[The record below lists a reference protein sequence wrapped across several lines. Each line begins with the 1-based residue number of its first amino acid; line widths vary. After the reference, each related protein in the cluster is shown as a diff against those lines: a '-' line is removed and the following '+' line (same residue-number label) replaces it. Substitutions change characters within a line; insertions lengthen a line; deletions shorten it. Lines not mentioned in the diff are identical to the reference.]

1 MMEIEQAAN
10 CCNTSERRVKRT
22 IMFMA
27 TAGSFLTPFMIS
39 SINIALPAIQKEF
52 AANAVLLSWIATSFL
67 LSSAVFLLPIGKVAD
82 IYGRTHVY
90 KGGIISFTLVTFAS
104 AFAPNIEFL
113 ISMRILQG
121 ISGSMI
127 ATAGMALIT
136 SAFPPN
142 ERGKVLGLNVSAVYI
157 GLAIGPSLGGFLT
170 QAFGWRSIF
179 LIVVPFGIIITFL
192 MSKNIQ
198 KDWAETKI
206 EKLDIPGSL
215 IYALTLIT
223 LIYGASL
230 LPGLYGLMLMLC
242 SIPGFVLFV
251 RRQLKIPNPVFDV
264 RLFQNNRVFA
274 FSNIAAL
281 INYAGSY
288 SVTFLLSLYL
298 QYVQAMTPQQAGIIL
313 IIQPVI
319 MALLS
324 PFAGRLSDKK
334 EPALIASLG
343 MACAAIGLFLLSF
356 ISEDTHLAL
365 IISAISILG
374 IGFALFSSPNTNAV
388 MSSIDKNFYGI
399 ASASVSVM
407 RVLGQMVSMA
417 TATVLISIFIG
428 KNQITPA
435 FYSMFLQS
443 IHYAFLISA
452 ILCLAGVFFS
462 YTRGNVYTEGK

>member
-1 MMEIEQAAN
+1 MMEQGREIIN
-10 CCNTSERRVKRT
+10 NNTSEQRVKRT

-27 TAGSFLTPFMIS
+27 TAGSFLTPFMVS

-67 LSSAVFLLPIGKVAD
+67 LSSAVFLLPIGKIAD

-90 KGGIISFTLVTFAS
+90 KWGIVSFTLVTFAS
-104 AFAPNIEFL
+104 VFSPNIEFL
-113 ISMRILQG
+113 ICMRILQG

-136 SAFPPN
+136 SVFPPH
-142 ERGKVLGLNVSAVYI
+142 ERGKVLGLIVSAVYI
-157 GLAIGPSLGGFLT
+157 GLAVGPSLGGFLT
-170 QAFGWRSIF
+170 QAFGWKSIF
-179 LIVVPFGIIITFL
+179 IVVVPFGIIITIL
-192 MSKNIQ
+192 MIKNIK
-198 KDWAETKI
+198 KDWAEAKT

-215 IYALTLIT
+215 IYALTLIS
-223 LIYGASL
+223 LIYGANL
-230 LPGLYGLMLMLC
+230 LPGLSGVVLMLC

-264 RLFQNNRVFA
+264 RLYLNNRVFA

-298 QYVQAMTPQQAGIIL
+298 QYVQAMTPQHAGIIL
-313 IIQPVI
+313 IIQPV
-319 MALLS
+319 MMSLLS

-343 MACAAIGLFLLSF
+343 MGCAAIGLFLLSF
-356 ISEDTHLAL
+356 ISEDTNMAL
-365 IISAISILG
+365 IICALCILG
-374 IGFALFSSPNTNAV
+374 LGFALFSSPNTNAV
-388 MSSIDKNFYGI
+388 MSSVHKDFYGI

-428 KNQITPA
+428 ENQITPE
-435 FYSMFLQS
+435 FYPAFLQS
-443 IHYAFLISA
+443 IHYAFLISGF
-452 ILCLAGVFFS
+452 LCSAGVFFS
-462 YTRGNVYTEGK
+462 YNRGNVYAG